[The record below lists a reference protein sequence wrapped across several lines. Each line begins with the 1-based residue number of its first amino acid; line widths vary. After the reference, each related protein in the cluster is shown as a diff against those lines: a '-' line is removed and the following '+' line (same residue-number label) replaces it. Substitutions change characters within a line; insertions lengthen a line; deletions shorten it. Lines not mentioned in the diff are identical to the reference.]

1 MKGVYMAD
9 ILGLSTPWVTF
20 AREIDA
26 IFSEDPEVT
35 VVYQNDNKEIKIYVD
50 NYAKADAIAA
60 IIPQE
65 KTFGNV
71 TVKVIVIPSNED
83 LVNRITLFRN
93 AFAGNPILNRI
104 ETVTPAPN
112 GPVNYVIFNREI
124 LSFFNDDLSDF
135 YGAESTLAEDIARDV
150 FDIGDDAICFC
161 TEVNFSKD
169 E

>member
-1 MKGVYMAD
+1 MTD

-20 AREIDA
+20 AREIDVL
-26 IFSEDPEVT
+26 FSEDPEVT
-35 VVYQNDNKEIKIYVD
+35 VVYQNDDKEIKIYVD

-71 TVKVIVIPSNED
+71 TVKVTVVPANED

-93 AFAGNPILNRI
+93 AFAGNPIVSRI
-104 ETVTPAPN
+104 ETVTPAQH
-112 GPVNYVIFNREI
+112 GSINYVIFNREV
-124 LSFFNDDLSDF
+124 LSFFNDDLSDY

-161 TEVNFSKD
+161 TELNFSKN

>member
-1 MKGVYMAD
+1 MTD

-20 AREIDA
+20 AREID
-26 IFSEDPEVT
+26 ILFSKDPEVT
-35 VVYQNDNKEIKIYVD
+35 VVYQNDDKEIKIYVD

-71 TVKVIVIPSNED
+71 TVKVTVIPANED
-83 LVNRITLFRN
+83 FVNRITLFRN

-104 ETVTPAPN
+104 ETVTPAQN
-112 GPVNYVIFNREI
+112 GPVNYVIFNREV

-135 YGAESTLAEDIARDV
+135 YGAESTLAENIARDI

-161 TEVNFSKD
+161 TEIDLED